1 MSEKNEVALE
11 TIISNAIK
19 VPGVKVDRK
28 KFLAEK
34 FSNESDVQNILEVG
48 PIQAN
53 ISQEKLRNMAKKLVI
68 TRTSESSAASFA
80 AGLPGGVAMA
90 ATIPAD
96 VLQFFGMT
104 LRLAQELSYLYGAK
118 DLWNDGEIDDERV
131 RNQLILYCGA
141 MFGVSGAAAGVRVF
155 SAQMAKV
162 AMKKIPQQTLTKT
175 FWYPI
180 IKQIGKA
187 VGVKITKSTV
197 AKGVSKAIPV
207 LGGVISG
214 GLNFASMMPM
224 ANRLQKVLE
233 ESSFDYTDAEYE
245 ADIVEIT
252 ELGNNEV
259 AEFERDTR
267 LIKRGTNQDDV
278 FATIEKLAKLK
289 DMGAITEEEF
299 NTKKKELLDRI

>member
-34 FSNESDVQNILEVG
+34 FSNENDVQNILEVG

-197 AKGVSKAIPV
+197 AKGVSKAMPV

-252 ELGNNEV
+252 ELGNNE
-259 AEFERDTR
+259 EDEIERDRR

-299 NTKKKELLDRI
+299 NTKKKELLDKI